1 MCKVV
6 YGGLEPNPN
15 GNHARYVIVAVNSG
29 ELCTAIDPP
38 GPLSEIRVRKFGNP
52 RGYLDWSSSPVLH
65 MGFSLR
71 MTYERAGQLARFT
84 NC

>member
-38 GPLSEIRVRKFGNP
+38 GPLSEIRVR
-52 RGYLDWSSSPVLH
+52 
-65 MGFSLR
+65 
-71 MTYERAGQLARFT
+71 
-84 NC
+84 